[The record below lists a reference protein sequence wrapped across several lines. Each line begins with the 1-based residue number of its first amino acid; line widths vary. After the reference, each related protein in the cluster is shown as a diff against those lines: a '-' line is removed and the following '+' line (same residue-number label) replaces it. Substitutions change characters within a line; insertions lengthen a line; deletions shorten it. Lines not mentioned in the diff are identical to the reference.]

1 MYKANLNCPD
11 TAAQQT
17 RESTNMATLKNS
29 ARRLAIAGGFA
40 LAVAAAPAVAAFT
53 VPSIGPAPAVAECA
67 PGEVVNTA
75 GVGCLPAPVDTKP
88 GEISNSLPGDAN
100 SLPEVQGIPCTGAN
114 TGTCIGLQ
122 ENQPLP
128 NVEPHSSISSSP

>member
-1 MYKANLNCPD
+1 
-11 TAAQQT
+11 
-17 RESTNMATLKNS
+17 MATLKNS

-53 VPSIGPAPAVAECA
+53 IPSTGPAPAVAACA
-67 PGEVVNTA
+67 PGEVVN
-75 GVGCLPAPVDTKP
+75 PANGQCAPPPAETKP
-88 GEISNSLPGDAN
+88 GEISNSLPGDSN

-114 TGTCIGLQ
+114 TGQCIGLQ
-122 ENQPLP
+122 EEQPLP

>member
-1 MYKANLNCPD
+1 
-11 TAAQQT
+11 
-17 RESTNMATLKNS
+17 MATLRNS
-29 ARRLAIAGGFA
+29 ARRLAIAGGVA

-53 VPSIGPAPAVAECA
+53 IPSTGPAAAVAACA
-67 PGEVVNTA
+67 PGEVVNA
-75 GVGCLPAPVDTKP
+75 ADGACVPGPVDTKP
-88 GEISNSLPGDAN
+88 GEISNSIPGDAG

>member
-1 MYKANLNCPD
+1 
-11 TAAQQT
+11 
-17 RESTNMATLKNS
+17 MATLKNS

-53 VPSIGPAPAVAECA
+53 LPSTGPAPAVATCA
-67 PGEVVNTA
+67 PGEVTNTA
-75 GVGCLPAPVDTKP
+75 TGECAPGPVDTKP
-88 GEISNSLPGDAN
+88 GEVSNSMPGDAG

-128 NVEPHSSISSSP
+128 VVEPHSSISSSP

>member
-1 MYKANLNCPD
+1 
-11 TAAQQT
+11 
-17 RESTNMATLKNS
+17 MATLKNS

-53 VPSIGPAPAVAECA
+53 LPSTGATPVAECP
-67 PGEVVNTA
+67 PGEVVN
-75 GVGCLPAPVDTKP
+75 PATGACAP
-88 GEISNSLPGDAN
+88 GPAVTEPGNITYSTPGDPN

-114 TGTCIGLQ
+114 TGQCIGLQ

-128 NVEPHSSISSSP
+128 VVEPHSTISSSP